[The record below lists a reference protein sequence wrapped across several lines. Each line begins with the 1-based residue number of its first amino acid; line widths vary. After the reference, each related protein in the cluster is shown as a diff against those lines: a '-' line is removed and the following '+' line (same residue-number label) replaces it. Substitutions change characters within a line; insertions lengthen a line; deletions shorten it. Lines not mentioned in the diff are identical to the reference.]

1 MKELKSNINI
11 LNNTTELS
19 KENIYYTISS
29 LSDFLFI
36 LNTEG
41 QYIDIQFPRNNN
53 PIDLNPKSLLNKH
66 YSEIK
71 IGDDFNLKLDKY
83 LTKLKETTINQKFDF
98 TISKDVDNKHFSA
111 NISELQSEKG
121 QVLGY
126 VILAHEIS
134 KIKQQEATLIKELE
148 EQKKKISDL
157 EKEVNF
163 YIKQGDVIT
172 NQRTKIQKERDRLSV
187 EKTDIEK
194 QKALMEQDLNFIM
207 KQGDKIAE
215 QKHKIKI
222 QHDIVQKQNKK
233 IEDSILYAKRIQ
245 SAVLPPNR
253 FIQHLL
259 SEHFIFY
266 KPRDIVSGDFYW
278 TKQIGDKIFIAA
290 ADCTGHGVP
299 GALMSML
306 GITFLNEIANKTSN
320 IHANEILNE
329 LRIHIISSLRQTG
342 STGESRD
349 GLDIALCIIDYK
361 KRILEYS
368 GANNPLYLIRN
379 NELIETKADRMPIG
393 IHRKA
398 KESFQNNIIKL
409 QKDDLVYLFSDGF
422 VDQFGGP
429 EGRKYLSANFK
440 KLLLKN
446 CSKTLNEQKIII
458 ERSFDEWK
466 DERKQL
472 DDILVIGFK
481 VAFDKEEVTSKMDY
495 DWSDKTI
502 LIAEDDESNVLLL
515 KKALEKTHAE
525 IIHAENGKEA
535 VKLFRTNPDIDII
548 LMDIRMPVMDGIEAT
563 TQIKQIDRN
572 VPIVVQTAFTMSSE
586 KEKSFK
592 AGCDDYISK
601 PINIKE
607 LFATVCKHI
616 EKND

>member
-1 MKELKSNINI
+1 MKESKSNNNI
-11 LNNTTELS
+11 LYNTTELS

-29 LSDFLFI
+29 LSNFLFI

-66 YSEIK
+66 YNEIK

-83 LTKLKETTINQKFDF
+83 LTKLKETTINQKFEF
-98 TISKDVDNKHFSA
+98 TISNNIDNKHFRA
-111 NISELQSEKG
+111 YISELQSEKG
-121 QVLGY
+121 EVLGY
-126 VILAHEIS
+126 VLLAHEIS

-148 EQKKKISDL
+148 EQKKKISNL

-172 NQRTKIQKERDRLSV
+172 NQRTKIQKERDKLSV
-187 EKTDIEK
+187 EKTDMEK
-194 QKALMEQDLNFIM
+194 QKALMEQDLDFIM

-222 QHDIVQKQNKK
+222 QHDIVREQNKK

-266 KPRDIVSGDFYW
+266 QPRDIVSGDFYW
-278 TKQIGDKIFIAA
+278 TKQVDNKVFIAA

-306 GITFLNEIANKTSN
+306 GITFLNEIVNKTSN

-349 GLDIALCIIDYK
+349 GLDIALCIIDYENQ
-361 KRILEYS
+361 ILEYS

-379 NELIETKADRMPIG
+379 KELLETKADRMPIG

-409 QKDDLVYLFSDGF
+409 QKDDLIYIFSDGF

-440 KLLLKN
+440 KLLLNN

-466 DERKQL
+466 DDRKQL

-481 VAFDKEEVTSKMDY
+481 IAFGKEEVTSKMDY

-515 KKALEKTHAE
+515 RKALEKTHAE

-535 VKLFRTNPDIDII
+535 IKLFRTNPDIDII

-563 TQIKQIDRN
+563 TQIKQIDKN

>member
-1 MKELKSNINI
+1 MEEKKSNIN
-11 LNNTTELS
+11 LTRTTEIS
-19 KENIYYTISS
+19 SENIYYTISS

-41 QYIDIQFPRNNN
+41 EYIDIQFPRNNSS
-53 PIDLNPKSLLNKH
+53 IDLNPKSLINKH
-66 YSEIK
+66 YKEVQ
-71 IGDDFNLKLDKY
+71 IGNDFNLKLDKY
-83 LTKLKETTINQKFDF
+83 LTKLKETTINQKFEF
-98 TISKDVDNKHFSA
+98 SITKDNESNYYSA
-111 NISELQSEKG
+111 SLSELQSEKG
-121 QVLGY
+121 QVLGF
-126 VILAHEIS
+126 ILLVHEIS
-134 KIKQQEATLIKELE
+134 KIKNKEVALSKELE
-148 EQKKKISDL
+148 EHKKKISDL

-172 NQRTKIQKERDRLSV
+172 SQRTKIQKERDRLSV

-222 QHDIVQKQNKK
+222 QHDLVRKQNKK

-278 TKQIGDKIFIAA
+278 TKQVGDKIYIAA

-306 GITFLNEIANKTSN
+306 GITFLNEIINKTSD

-349 GLDIALCIIDYK
+349 GLDIAICVIDYEK
-361 KRILEYS
+361 KILEYS

-379 NELIETKADRMPIG
+379 NELNETKADRMPIG

-398 KESFQNNIIKL
+398 KESFQNHIIKL
-409 QKDDLVYLFSDGF
+409 QKGDLVYIFSDGF
-422 VDQFGGP
+422 VDQFGGKD
-429 EGRKYLSANFK
+429 GRKYLSANFK
-440 KLLLKN
+440 NFLIEN
-446 CSKTLNEQKIII
+446 SSKTLNEQKILI
-458 ERSFDEWK
+458 EKAFEEWK
-466 DERKQL
+466 GERKQL

-481 VAFDKEEVTSKMDY
+481 INFSKEEVKSKMGY
-495 DWSDKTI
+495 DWAGKTI

-515 KKALEKTHAE
+515 RKALEKTNAE
-525 IIHAENGKEA
+525 IIHAENGKQA
-535 VKLFRTNPDIDII
+535 IKLFRTNPDIDII

-563 TQIKQIDRN
+563 SQIKQIDPDI
-572 VPIVVQTAFTMSSE
+572 PIVVQTAFTMSSE

-607 LFATVCKHI
+607 LYATICKHI
-616 EKND
+616 EKHD